1 MSTADMVEIEVKN
14 GKITIVGAD
23 IVQTRNALELR
34 AERGLDV
41 HEVMDLVTKLTE
53 ARFKIKQ
60 LEDVLTTPSRD
71 WEKLPQVA
79 FILGV
84 ECKDRE

>member
-41 HEVMDLVTKLTE
+41 HEVMDLVAKLTE
-53 ARFKIKQ
+53 ARIKIKQ